1 MKWFFGM
8 VLATS
13 LIAIPAIANAQSM
26 DITADVQKLAND
38 WMNAYNKK
46 DAATI
51 AQMYTDDGT
60 FSTAAWTASGRTA
73 IADALNKEFA
83 AGIKMNFITVDQAQ
97 RIGDI
102 SYSRGTWAAD
112 MKGPDGK
119 DMPVNGHWLIVAKC
133 QGQNCLAMVHNSNIR
148 TPKHSTDS
156 LRIAATTICLGL
168 RRPRDFN
175 RVTSATIAGLYRMAD
190 RAGMYS
196 AARRTALP
204 ILEIRVARST
214 DVPD

>member
-51 AQMYTDDGT
+51 AQIYTDDGI

-83 AGIKMNFITVDQAQ
+83 LGIKMDSIKVDQAQ

-102 SYSRGTWAAD
+102 SYSRGTWTAD

-133 QGQNCLAMVHNSNIR
+133 QGQNCLAMVHNSNMAMPP
-148 TPKHSTDS
+148 PK
-156 LRIAATTICLGL
+156 
-168 RRPRDFN
+168 
-175 RVTSATIAGLYRMAD
+175 
-190 RAGMYS
+190 
-196 AARRTALP
+196 
-204 ILEIRVARST
+204 
-214 DVPD
+214 